1 MQCQHGSIKC
11 PVVGVPR
18 DHTGVLFHAV
28 PLTYMCIHTHT
39 YTEKTSEWSACWAKG
54 NISNRPC
61 HCYLHLACGSNRII
75 LRLMYH
81 NPAESL
87 YTL

>member
-39 YTEKTSEWSACWAKG
+39 YTQRKHQSG
-54 NISNRPC
+54 Q
-61 HCYLHLACGSNRII
+61 LAGLKAIYQIGLVTVTCI
-75 LRLMYH
+75 
-81 NPAESL
+81 
-87 YTL
+87 